1 MVKKIWNYCNVP
13 KHAAWVFMA
22 PALFIL
28 LVFTGIPLA
37 ASFLMGMSNTTVFM
51 DGFSFIGFR
60 NYIKAILDPRVING
74 LKNTFI
80 FTLISIPL
88 QIGFALLTAS
98 MLAQNKRIFQFL
110 RGVYFIPT
118 LCSFTAISVLFLML
132 LDKTSGIIPYWL
144 KCLGFQ
150 NPPMLTQAHSAMA
163 WIIIITLWRNFG
175 TSMVILIAGIQGISQ
190 NLYEA
195 AAVDGAGTI
204 RQFLSITIPQLT
216 SGIGFCVLTETIGCL
231 QLFDQSYVL
240 TKGGPMFGTESIVQ
254 YIYTVAFQNYDLG
267 YASSIAALLFI
278 LIMIIV
284 ICINKII
291 AKWEQENY

>member
-22 PALFIL
+22 PALLIL

-60 NYIKAILDPRVING
+60 NYIEAILDPRVING

-88 QIGFALLTAS
+88 QIGFALLTAA

-204 RQFLSITIPQLT
+204 RQFFSITIPQLT

-267 YASSIAALLFI
+267 YASSIAVILFI
-278 LIMIIV
+278 LIMVIV
-284 ICINKII
+284 IFINKII

>member
-1 MVKKIWNYCNVP
+1 M
-13 KHAAWVFMA
+13 
-22 PALFIL
+22 
-28 LVFTGIPLA
+28 
-37 ASFLMGMSNTTVFM
+37 
-51 DGFSFIGFR
+51 
-60 NYIKAILDPRVING
+60 
-74 LKNTFI
+74 
-80 FTLISIPL
+80 
-88 QIGFALLTAS
+88 
-98 MLAQNKRIFQFL
+98 

-204 RQFLSITIPQLT
+204 RQFFSITIPQLT